1 MIRVHYKIC
10 VLDDS
15 SNSLYPAFLMK
26 TFCKT
31 NLYKAE
37 EIYEFIKTAAIK
49 WRLNAGCVGGI
60 NKNWKQQNSWHI
72 QMLDRH

>member
-1 MIRVHYKIC
+1 MDYKIC

-15 SNSLYPAFLMK
+15 SNSLYLVFLIK
-26 TFCKT
+26 TFWKT
-31 NLYKAE
+31 NLYKAG
-37 EIYEFIKTAAIK
+37 EIYEYIKAAAIR

-72 QMLDRH
+72 QM